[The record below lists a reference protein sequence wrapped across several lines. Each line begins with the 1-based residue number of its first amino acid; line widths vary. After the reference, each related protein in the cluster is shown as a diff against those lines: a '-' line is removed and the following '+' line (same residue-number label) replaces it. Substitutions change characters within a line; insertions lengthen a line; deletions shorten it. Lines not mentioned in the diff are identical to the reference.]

1 MDIIKLF
8 IDSIANGIIIDINK
22 VIKKKKESIEVVK
35 MSSLKMANLL
45 IFSICFLLGNFTSML
60 AVLLKDN
67 LGYGIIF
74 PLASCI
80 FLYCGCIVSLRGIYL
95 FNKEKEFFVKKIE
108 YDKKED
114 SEIL

>member
-8 IDSIANGIIIDINK
+8 IDSIANGIITDINK
-22 VIKKKKESIEVVK
+22 IIKRKKESIEIVK
-35 MSSLKMANLL
+35 MSSLKAINLL
-45 IFSICFLLGNFTSML
+45 IFSICFLLGNFTSMIAIL
-60 AVLLKDN
+60 FKDN

-74 PLASCI
+74 PLASSV
-80 FLYCGCIVSLRGIYL
+80 FLYCACIISLRGIYL

-114 SEIL
+114 NEIL

>member
-8 IDSIANGIIIDINK
+8 IDSITNGIMVDLNKIIK
-22 VIKKKKESIEVVK
+22 RKKESMEVVK
-35 MSSLKMANLL
+35 MSSLKMINLL
-45 IFSICFLLGNFTSML
+45 VFSICFLLGNFTSML
-60 AVLLKDN
+60 AVLFKDS

-74 PLASCI
+74 PLASCV
-80 FLYCGCIVSLRGIYL
+80 FLYCACIISLRGIYL

-114 SEIL
+114 NELV

>member
-8 IDSIANGIIIDINK
+8 IDSITNGIMVDLNKIIK
-22 VIKKKKESIEVVK
+22 RKKESMEVVK

-60 AVLLKDN
+60 TILLKDK
-67 LGYGIIF
+67 LGYGVAF
-74 PLASCI
+74 PVASSI
-80 FLYCGCIVSLRGIYL
+80 FLYCVCIISLRGIYL

-108 YDKKED
+108 YDKRED
-114 SEIL
+114 NEIL